1 MVYEAIIQYKPSAY
15 SSACGCVLPATWYGE
30 IDVPVGYLYE
40 YADSKAELVSLLI
53 GQLKQRGLCGTLKVI
68 SL

>member
-1 MVYEAIIQYKPSAY
+1 MVYEAFVKYKPSAY
-15 SSACGCVLPATWYGE
+15 SAACNCVLPATWYGE

-40 YADSKAELVSLLI
+40 YADTKAELVSLLI
-53 GQLKQRGLCGTLKVI
+53 RQLKQRGLCGTLKVI